1 MRSRFWL
8 ASLFA
13 ATCFLAA
20 CGGGGGGTVS
30 DAPGNNANSASTTCT
45 LNLSIYASG
54 STEGTGYPIQ
64 QDGASTP
71 AVSRQLDGC
80 AIKSLESA
88 RLGLCIR
95 HNELSELN
103 AQLIL
108 PVTAP
113 VQRPLTPN
121 LTPLSEDKQFCDL
134 NQGTVYALD
143 IPVNALTTLPSL
155 NARWNVSVTDTV
167 QNNKTGV
174 FVSWSLLLSGTK

>member
-1 MRSRFWL
+1 M
-8 ASLFA
+8 

-20 CGGGGGGTVS
+20 CGGGGGGTVTDS
-30 DAPGNNANSASTTCT
+30 SGNTPNSTNTTCT
-45 LNLSIYASG
+45 LNLAIYANG
-54 STEGTGYPIQ
+54 IPNGTGYTIQ
-64 QDGASTP
+64 EDGASTP

-80 AIKSLESA
+80 AITYLESA

-95 HNELSELN
+95 HDEISELN

-121 LTPLSEDKQFCDL
+121 LTPLSEDKQFCDF
-134 NQGTVYALD
+134 NRGTVYAMD

-155 NARWNVSVTDTV
+155 NVRWNVSVTDTV